1 MKVAG
6 FGFVALFVI
15 VLGAI
20 AYDGRSGGDSPA
32 PTPAPTAAPANQLT
46 LAQNGASA
54 AVSVEIAATFT
65 QREVGLMNRQSLGED
80 AGMLFLFPRDV
91 QYGFWMKNT
100 YIPLDMLFI
109 GRDGRIAGIT
119 AQTTPLSETTL
130 SSPGPVLGVL
140 ELNGGFAAR
149 HGVRP
154 GDRFAIY

>member
-1 MKVAG
+1 MRHRPAALLLMLATLLAGSAATAADTARLLAG
-6 FGFVALFVI
+6 FTRARAMVETPVACHLLDIWV
-15 VLGAI
+15 AE
-20 AYDGRSGGDSPA
+20 
-32 PTPAPTAAPANQLT
+32 TPEQR
-46 LAQNGASA
+46 AQ
-54 AVSVEIAATFT
+54 
-65 QREVGLMNRQSLGED
+65 GLMFVHDLGEYE
-80 AGMLFLFPRDV
+80 GMLFPRREPAV
-91 QYGFWMKNT
+91 LHMWMKNT